1 MILKE
6 VGFEIYK
13 KKKINVN
20 MKILNFCEIIFD
32 QSIMIYI

>member
-6 VGFEIYK
+6 VGFEIY